1 MVNKDFLWGGATA
14 SYQCEGAWDVDEKV
28 ESMWD
33 RYLHEENLENGDVAS
48 DHYHRFDEDIKMMA
62 DGSQNAYRFSLSWPR
77 IIKNKEG
84 DVNEKGI
91 AFYKRILKSCQ
102 ENGIEPFVTLYHW
115 DLPQYWQSEGGWLN
129 KEVCYAFEHYAKV
142 CFENFGDHIK
152 YWTTFNEPKWFVMSG
167 YLIGNYPPGHQSYQE
182 TIQAAYNVMYASS
195 LGVKAFREGKYH
207 GMIGIVHSFTPV
219 NGVDDTLETKIAMR
233 YADNYCNNWILDTA
247 AKGEFPIDLLTE
259 LSKKFDLSFI
269 KAEELRTI
277 KANTVDYLGLNYYS
291 RTLVKPYTDG
301 ETILVVNNKGKEG
314 KGQSKV
320 ILKGWFEQV
329 LNDPNMTYTEWDT
342 EIYPKG
348 LQEGLIEVYEKY
360 HLPIFITEN
369 GVGVREDVLVD
380 QVQDDY
386 RISFM
391 NDHINAMMNAMDK
404 GVDIRGYFAWSSF
417 DLYSW
422 KNGVEKRY
430 GLVAIDFDN
439 ELIRKPKKSYFWYK
453 KMIESQ
459 GEIIERE
466 EY

>member
-1 MVNKDFLWGGATA
+1 MISKDFLWGGATA
-14 SYQCEGAWDVDEKV
+14 SYQCEGAWDVDDKV

-33 RYLHEENLENGDVAS
+33 HYLHEENLENGDIAS
-48 DHYHRFDEDIKMMA
+48 DHYHRFEEDIEMMA
-62 DGSQNAYRFSLSWPR
+62 KGSQNAYRFSLSWPR
-77 IIKNKEG
+77 IIKNKQG
-84 DVNEKGI
+84 DINEKGI
-91 AFYKRILKSCQ
+91 AFYKRVLEACKK
-102 ENGIEPFVTLYHW
+102 NKIEPFVTLYHW
-115 DLPQYWQSEGGWLN
+115 DLPQYWQAEGGWLN
-129 KEVCYAFEHYAKV
+129 KEVCLAFEQYAKV
-142 CFENFGDHIK
+142 CFDNFGEYVK

-167 YLIGNYPPGHQSYQE
+167 YLIGNYPPGHKSYQE
-182 TIQAAYNVMYASS
+182 TIHAAYNVMYASS
-195 LGVKAFREGKYH
+195 LGVKVFREGGYS

-219 NGVDDTLETKIAMR
+219 NGIDNELKTQIAMR

-259 LSKKFDLSFI
+259 LSKHFDLSFI
-269 KAEELRTI
+269 QTDELDTI
-277 KANTVDYLGLNYYS
+277 KKNTVDYLGLNYYS
-291 RTLVKPYTDG
+291 RTLVKPYTEG

-348 LQEGLIEVYEKY
+348 LQEGLIEVYNRY

-369 GVGVREDVLVD
+369 GVGVREDVSVE

-391 NDHINAMMNAMDK
+391 NDHINAIMNAMDA
-404 GVDIRGYFAWSSF
+404 GVDIRGYFTWSSF

-430 GLVAIDFDN
+430 GLVAIDFDKN
-439 ELIRKPKKSYFWYK
+439 LVRKPKKSYYWFK
-453 KMIESQ
+453 RMIESQ
-459 GEIIERE
+459 GKIIERE